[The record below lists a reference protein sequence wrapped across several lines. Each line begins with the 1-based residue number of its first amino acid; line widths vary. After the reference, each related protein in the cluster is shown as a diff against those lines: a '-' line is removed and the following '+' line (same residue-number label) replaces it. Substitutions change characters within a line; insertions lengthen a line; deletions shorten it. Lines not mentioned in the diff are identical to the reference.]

1 MHEKYKMLIVDDLD
15 IDRDILKE
23 IFEDDFD
30 ILEAVNGK
38 ECMDLIGQYGSEIRI
53 VLLDIQMPVASGIDV
68 LRSRHEDPVFSSIP
82 VVVITIND
90 DTRSQMETF
99 RLGATDYITKPF
111 IEEIV
116 RYRIANVLS
125 THQIEEVVRERETFR
140 VKAELDLMTGVYNKV
155 TTEHLISDL
164 LATNDSIC
172 AMLVIDIDDF
182 KQVNDVHGH
191 LIGDQVICTV
201 ADLLSKYFRKTDVIG
216 RIGGDEFLVFMLGL
230 PSKDLARQKVEDFSN
245 LFKYKPDLTAPANV
259 TVSIGM
265 AISQPCP
272 GTYETLFR
280 QADEALYNAK
290 RNGKGQYTE
299 YGVKKAPAAAGP
311 EILASLLL
319 SSSRDVRS
327 LISRINEKTRLL
339 TIFSPK
345 EAQYFKKEFSGKI
358 HLFYIDISTESDDG
372 DALLREALD
381 IDWLQDVLFVAI
393 CREGDMP
400 QYAAAIERGAVDILP
415 APIDIVFAKR
425 RIMRLS

>member
-15 IDRDILKE
+15 IDRDILRE

-30 ILEAVNGK
+30 ILEATNGK
-38 ECMDLIGQYGSEIRI
+38 ECMDLIRQYGSEIRI

-68 LRSRHEDPVFSSIP
+68 LQARHTDPVFSSIP

-90 DTRSQMETF
+90 DTKSQMETF

-111 IEEIV
+111 IEEII
-116 RYRIANVLS
+116 RYRIDNVLS

-140 VKAELDLMTGVYNKV
+140 IKAERDLMTGIYNKV
-155 TTEHLISDL
+155 TTEHLISNL
-164 LATNDSIC
+164 LATNDLIC
-172 AMLVIDIDDF
+172 AMLIIDIDDF

-201 ADLLSKYFRKTDVIG
+201 ADLLSRYFRKTDVIG
-216 RIGGDEFLVFMLGL
+216 RIGGDEFLVFMLNL
-230 PSKDLARQKVEDFSN
+230 PSKELARQKVEDFSN
-245 LFKYKPDLTAPANV
+245 LFRYKPDLTAPANV

-272 GTYETLFR
+272 STYETLFR

-299 YGVKKAPAAAGP
+299 YGIEKTPDMTSP
-311 EILASLLL
+311 EILVSLLL

-327 LISRINEKTRLL
+327 LLSKANEKTRLL

-358 HLFYIDISTESDDG
+358 HLFYIDISTGSDNW
-372 DALLREALD
+372 DALLEQALD
-381 IDWLQDVLFVAI
+381 IDWLQDVPFIAI
-393 CREGDMP
+393 CREGDMA

-415 APIDIVFAKR
+415 APIDMTFAKR
-425 RIMRLS
+425 RILHLS